1 VTTGIVRG
9 DTLKDLERAANV
21 VADRIHETAC
31 GSSSSSSGAPVKVES
46 AEIVSRTPADVELA
60 TVPRQ
65 LFDAVGDLDL
75 ERARDLIDTYFDEN
89 CTHVTTTTDQPVV
102 GRDNIYGFLC
112 KLTDSQPD
120 AIRVVRHSRVVVD
133 DSGNKAA
140 KFKMFVT
147 GTHINTIREI
157 GDTLPNVKASL
168 LVNHLDESAIS
179 KQEVDGIKHS
189 FADANDT
196 GSFSYVVMSTG
207 CWFLNEQGKVRR
219 SDFHAKVLS
228 MKPVEHEPG

>member
-1 VTTGIVRG
+1 MTTGIVRG

-21 VADRIHETAC
+21 VADSI
-31 GSSSSSSGAPVKVES
+31 GSSSSSGGAPVEAES
-46 AEIVSRTPADVELA
+46 AEIVSRTPADLELA

-65 LFDAVGDLDL
+65 LADAVSELDFEL
-75 ERARDLIDTYFDEN
+75 ARHLIDTYFVEN
-89 CTHVTTTTDQPVV
+89 CTYVTTTTDQPIIY

-112 KLTDSQPD
+112 KLTDSRPD
-120 AIRVVRHSRVVVD
+120 AVRVIRHSRVVVD
-133 DSGNKAA
+133 EAGNKAV
-140 KFKMFVT
+140 KFKVYQT
-147 GTHINTIREI
+147 GTQIKTICEI
-157 GDTLPNVKASL
+157 DDTLPSVKASL

-179 KQEVDGIKHS
+179 KQEVDSIKHS
-189 FADANDT
+189 FADVSDS